1 MAFDSRKYYDAAKGM
16 KQVLSRT
23 FGATGVDFAP
33 APEKDGPGQDPSPG
47 EAKHQYFANADT
59 AIGRKNIEVDAG
71 FSGSI
76 SSVILGSSA
85 PNYDTGMGGSAGK
98 EDEEKKK
105 RQEEWDRL
113 FWMQQELARRLQEI
127 DWKIEEIDK
136 QIHDTKE
143 HMSALDREKAE
154 LEELRGIFDDHLSGK
169 KPLKVGA
176 DGKLENEKAEKA
188 LQDYER
194 RTGRK
199 VDRNNPEELAAAVR
213 EIKAEERIRLQEI
226 EEEYNRCQEE
236 LNRYG
241 KEKEKWEIERTE
253 TKEHKDKIDKEFKAV
268 DEAQKNTKVAF
279 DIGDQKQVTKAEVAE
294 SEARQGTGTLNL
306 DASETELKSD
316 APINLSTSAAS
327 RIDQDGASASMRG
340 SFKTAHGAL
349 QTPDEAQSTELS
361 RQDKA
366 PAIKSPV

>member
-199 VDRNNPEELAAAVR
+199 VDRNNPEELKAAIAVIGVDVDKLLE
-213 EIKAEERIRLQEI
+213 EIEQDRKDCEDKLKQYGEER
-226 EEEYNRCQEE
+226 
-236 LNRYG
+236 
-241 KEKEKWEIERTE
+241 KKWETKKTE
-253 TKEHKDKIDKEFKAV
+253 THEKKSKV
-268 DEAQKNTKVAF
+268 DEALDNMKEGW
-279 DIGDQKQVTKAEVAE
+279 DSGDQKKVIQAQAAVATARNITNDEVDFGA
-294 SEARQGTGTLNL
+294 L
-306 DASETELKSD
+306 DSETKSG
-316 APINLSTSAAS
+316 ASINLSTSAAS
-327 RIDQDGASASMRG
+327 RIDQDSTSASMRG

-349 QTPDEAQSTELS
+349 QAPDEAQSTELS

-366 PAIKSPV
+366 PAIKSPL